1 MNSNLFHRL
10 MIHYGELSTKGKNRA
25 QFIRRLEHNIRHALK
40 DFSIS
45 KITSAHDHIYI
56 DFDEEEGDKII
67 RRLQDV
73 SGIHAISPVMKV
85 NSDLDSIEK
94 IALEVAIDS
103 QASTFKVQTKRLDKA
118 YPIHSETINRS
129 VGGFILENSS
139 LRVDVH
145 DPDFIIRIQI
155 LSDGALIL
163 GKSVPGAGGYP
174 LGTGGKALLL
184 LSGGIDSPVAAYS
197 LIRRGIEVECL
208 HFAAPPYTQVGV
220 IDKLED
226 LLRVLTRYQSK
237 IRLHIVPFT
246 NLQLSIYKYS
256 SEGYPITV
264 MRRMMLRIAERFAAH
279 KRISALATGESLG
292 QVASQTL
299 KSLYVIN
306 NVTTMPIIRPLA
318 VMDKLQIIE
327 IAKKIGTYEIS
338 IRPFEDCCTIFAPK
352 NPKTMPH
359 MYEVRSIEEKWD
371 FKSEIDEIMKSIT
384 VKEIT
389 EKSKLDDIF

>member
-1 MNSNLFHRL
+1 
-10 MIHYGELSTKGKNRA
+10 
-25 QFIRRLEHNIRHALK
+25 
-40 DFSIS
+40 
-45 KITSAHDHIYI
+45 
-56 DFDEEEGDKII
+56 
-67 RRLQDV
+67 
-73 SGIHAISPVMKV
+73 
-85 NSDLDSIEK
+85 
-94 IALEVAIDS
+94 
-103 QASTFKVQTKRLDKA
+103 VQTKRLDKA
-118 YPIHSETINRS
+118 YPIHSDNINRS

-139 LRVDVH
+139 LTVDVH
-145 DPDFIIRIQI
+145 SPDFIVRIQI
-155 LSDGALIL
+155 LNDGALVL
-163 GKSVPGAGGYP
+163 GKSFAGAGGYP

-237 IRLHIVPFT
+237 IKLYIVPFT

-327 IAKKIGTYEIS
+327 VAKKIGTYEIS

-371 FKSEIDEIMKSIT
+371 FKAEIDEIMKSIT

-389 EKSKLDDIF
+389 EKSQLDAIF

>member
-1 MNSNLFHRL
+1 
-10 MIHYGELSTKGKNRA
+10 
-25 QFIRRLEHNIRHALK
+25 
-40 DFSIS
+40 
-45 KITSAHDHIYI
+45 
-56 DFDEEEGDKII
+56 
-67 RRLQDV
+67 
-73 SGIHAISPVMKV
+73 
-85 NSDLDSIEK
+85 
-94 IALEVAIDS
+94 
-103 QASTFKVQTKRLDKA
+103 
-118 YPIHSETINRS
+118 
-129 VGGFILENSS
+129 
-139 LRVDVH
+139 
-145 DPDFIIRIQI
+145 
-155 LSDGALIL
+155 
-163 GKSVPGAGGYP
+163 
-174 LGTGGKALLL
+174 
-184 LSGGIDSPVAAYS
+184 
-197 LIRRGIEVECL
+197 
-208 HFAAPPYTQVGV
+208 
-220 IDKLED
+220 
-226 LLRVLTRYQSK
+226 
-237 IRLHIVPFT
+237 
-246 NLQLSIYKYS
+246 
-256 SEGYPITV
+256 

-389 EKSKLDDIF
+389 EKVN